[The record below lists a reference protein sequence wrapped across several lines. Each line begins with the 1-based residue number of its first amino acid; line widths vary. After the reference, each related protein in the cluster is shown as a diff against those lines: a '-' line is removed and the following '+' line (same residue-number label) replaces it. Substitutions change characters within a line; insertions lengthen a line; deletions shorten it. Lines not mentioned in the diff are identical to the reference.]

1 MAPRKLPF
9 DRGQRGATRGPVP
22 PIARPLSQL
31 GFGYARRSLPAML
44 GDVHSLEVGQSRER
58 QSGVGAGDAV
68 TTRAAAA
75 SQFQYAEEY
84 HEQYLAKNPSGYC
97 GIGGCGVAYSPKE
110 LAGAQKA

>member
-1 MAPRKLPF
+1 
-9 DRGQRGATRGPVP
+9 
-22 PIARPLSQL
+22 
-31 GFGYARRSLPAML
+31 ML